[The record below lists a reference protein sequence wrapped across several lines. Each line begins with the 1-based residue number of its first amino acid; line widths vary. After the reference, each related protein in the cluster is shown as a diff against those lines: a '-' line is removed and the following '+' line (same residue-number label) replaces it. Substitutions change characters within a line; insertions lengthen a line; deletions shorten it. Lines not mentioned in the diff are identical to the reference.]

1 MQTRSLVTN
10 RRLASVMLLTLLLGA
25 CNNERTSSPM
35 AASSQHQTSHWL
47 PVWNASPTDVSPA
60 SPLLPGQVIRQF
72 IAPHADGERVRL
84 KLSNEL
90 GTAPVSLV
98 SVTLGLQADGAALQ
112 ADSIQELLFNG
123 RSDVSI
129 APGESI
135 VSDPLA
141 FPVRAF
147 AKVAV
152 SFTPSSP
159 ITQMP
164 HHYTAREVP
173 YMAAVG
179 ASTKQIED
187 TGFIPLSPDAMNS
200 WQLISGLEVE
210 RTAAQQTVVALGDSI
225 TDGFIGNALPLAGS
239 SEGVGLDARY
249 PDFLARRVLAAGLTQ
264 FSVVNAGISGNSVG
278 KDGILPM
285 FGPSLLKRLQ
295 RDVLDLP
302 NVRTVILL
310 EGINDLGIAPV
321 PDAEGLIENLN
332 SVILSLKAHGIR
344 VLIGTLMPARGTR
357 AAVLAMPDG
366 FIEPGLQHGTAEVE
380 AARQQVNTWIRNSSP
395 AQAVI
400 DFDACL
406 RDPEHP
412 AYLRADYDS
421 GDHLHPNVAGY
432 QAMAGCIDLSLL

>member
-1 MQTRSLVTN
+1 MRALV
-10 RRLASVMLLTLLLGA
+10 LMLGSLLLIA
-25 CNNERTSSPM
+25 CNSETASGKIAAPISRQSSN
-35 AASSQHQTSHWL
+35 WL

-60 SPLLPGQVIRQF
+60 SPLLPGQVVRQF
-72 IAPHADGERVRL
+72 IAPHADGDRVRL

-90 GTAPVSLV
+90 GTSPISLA
-98 SVTLGLQADGAALQ
+98 SVTLGLQDVGAALQ
-112 ADSIQELLFNG
+112 EGSVQELTFG
-123 RSDVSI
+123 GKATVTI
-129 APGESI
+129 PAGASI
-135 VSDPLA
+135 VSDALA

-147 AKVAV
+147 DKIAV
-152 SFTPSSP
+152 SLAPASP
-159 ITQMP
+159 ILQMP

-173 YMAAVG
+173 YMALAN
-179 ASTKQIED
+179 ATTTQIAD
-187 TGFIPLSPDAMNS
+187 TGFVPLSPDPLNS
-200 WQLISGLEVE
+200 WLLISGLEVE
-210 RTAAQQTVVALGDSI
+210 RKSSRQTVVALGDSI

-239 SEGVGLDARY
+239 REGVGLDARY
-249 PDFLARRVLAAGLTQ
+249 PDFLARRMLAAGLTQ

-321 PDAEGLIENLN
+321 PDATGLIENLN
-332 SVILSLKAHGIR
+332 TVVLALKAQGIR
-344 VLIGTLMPARGTR
+344 VLHGTLMPARGTR
-357 AAVLAMPDG
+357 AAMLAMPEG
-366 FIEPGLQHGTAEVE
+366 PIELGAQHGTAEVE
-380 AARQQVNTWIRNSSP
+380 AARQQVNTWIRTSSP

-412 AYLRADYDS
+412 AYLRAEYDS
-421 GDHLHPNVAGY
+421 GDHLHPSVAGY
-432 QAMAGCIDLSLL
+432 EAMANCISLSLL